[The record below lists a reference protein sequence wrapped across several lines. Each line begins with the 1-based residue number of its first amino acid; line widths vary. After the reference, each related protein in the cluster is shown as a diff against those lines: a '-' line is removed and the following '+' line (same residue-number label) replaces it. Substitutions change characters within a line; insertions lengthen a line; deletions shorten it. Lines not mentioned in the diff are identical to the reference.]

1 MSTTLLPHEARAQ
14 LAADALVAAIGGN
27 CAVLISTAD
36 GFDLAHAGGRAAEP
50 ARLAAMMSSF
60 SAVGA
65 AASQEAGI
73 GLPRCM
79 VVESTQGRLV
89 VRCLQLAGN
98 PIVIMLLTDKSV
110 LLGLALNQL
119 AAIERSLN
127 AA

>member
-1 MSTTLLPHEARAQ
+1 MSTTHSPLVAKARR
-14 LAADALVAAIGGN
+14 AAAMLVAAIGGD
-27 CAVLISTAD
+27 CAVVISTAD
-36 GFDLAHAGGRAAEP
+36 GFDLAHAGDRAAEP
-50 ARLAAMMSSF
+50 ARFAAMMSSF
-60 SAVGA
+60 AAVGA

-89 VRCLQLAGN
+89 VRCLQFGGE

-119 AAIERSLN
+119 SAVERSLN
-127 AA
+127 GA